1 MSITLHF
8 VNPSSNPS
16 FQPPPL
22 HPKISFMP
30 SKLIVF
36 LIITQMYVHVYEV
49 IHSGVSKFSMPA
61 APSKK
66 SDYSSLRN
74 NEILLVL
81 QEPSMLGFLTLLTGQ
96 RYCGGKHSY
105 VVLRKQH
112 FIASL
117 PIFKLLHSS
126 VPSSAVFPK
135 P

>member
-1 MSITLHF
+1 
-8 VNPSSNPS
+8 
-16 FQPPPL
+16 
-22 HPKISFMP
+22 
-30 SKLIVF
+30 
-36 LIITQMYVHVYEV
+36 MYVHVYEV
-49 IHSGVSKFSMPA
+49 IHSGVNKFSMPA

-66 SDYSSLRN
+66 SDPSLRN

-81 QEPSMLGFLTLLTGQ
+81 QEPSMLGFLTLLIGQ

-117 PIFKLLHSS
+117 PIFKILHSS

>member
-1 MSITLHF
+1 
-8 VNPSSNPS
+8 
-16 FQPPPL
+16 
-22 HPKISFMP
+22 
-30 SKLIVF
+30 
-36 LIITQMYVHVYEV
+36 MYVHVYEV
-49 IHSGVSKFSMPA
+49 IHSDVSKFSMPV

-66 SDYSSLRN
+66 SDYPSLRN
-74 NEILLVL
+74 HEILLVL
-81 QEPSMLGFLTLLTGQ
+81 REPSMLGFLTLLIGQ